1 MLLGPSPRSPA
12 AIALWSQSVLSAV
25 APDPGDLGALATL
38 TLLVGVITLLMGL
51 LKLGSVMSF
60 VSTASTGR
68 G

>member
-1 MLLGPSPRSPA
+1 M
-12 AIALWSQSVLSAV
+12 LSAV